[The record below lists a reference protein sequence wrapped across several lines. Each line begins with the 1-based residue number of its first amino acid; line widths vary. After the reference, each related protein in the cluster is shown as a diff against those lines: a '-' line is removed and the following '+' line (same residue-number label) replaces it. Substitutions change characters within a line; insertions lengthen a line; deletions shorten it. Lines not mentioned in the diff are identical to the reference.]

1 MSRCKLAFLIR
12 LLSWIPMFADAS
24 LSQYKLS
31 AQIKVW
37 LLLPETIYDNNNNK
51 KMISQLIKMNSEYS
65 LLQTYLIVEVNKIW
79 L

>member
-1 MSRCKLAFLIR
+1 
-12 LLSWIPMFADAS
+12 MFADAS

-65 LLQTYLIVEVNKIW
+65 LLQTYLIVEVNKI
-79 L
+79 